1 MIIFDKKTDRKIGV
15 FGLSVVFITFI
26 GMILVNSRTTEK
38 RAEQYPRILNKDEVS
53 VVITK
58 VKKMKGTSFIDY
70 DNGSFRVSPSRNHLY
85 KYCYF
90 DENVYIGDS
99 LYKRAYSDTIYV
111 FSKTRGE
118 LYFVH
123 GEYINE
129 D

>member
-1 MIIFDKKTDRKIGV
+1 MVV
-15 FGLSVVFITFI
+15 FVVFVVFIVFVI
-26 GMILVNSRTTEK
+26 SIIFSSNRTNN
-38 RAEQYPRILNKDEVS
+38 RLEQYPEILYEDEIS

-58 VKKMKGTSFIDY
+58 IKKIKGVSFVNY
-70 DNGSFRVSPSRNHLY
+70 NNGAFLIPVSANFIY
-85 KYCYF
+85 KCEYF
-90 DENVYIGDS
+90 DENVFMGDS